1 MDAVAESNLDGSRE
15 TARDSRAAFPGPDRM
30 RAGFTS
36 EAIETEHDAED
47 RRAGRRI
54 KCPMLVLWSGHG
66 PLNTWY
72 TDVGGPLALWRLWA
86 DDVGGGPVEAGHFFP
101 EEIPD
106 RTAQEL
112 SDFFA
117 RS

>member
-1 MDAVAESNLDGSRE
+1 
-15 TARDSRAAFPGPDRM
+15 M

-36 EAIETEHDAED
+36 EAVDALRDPAHAICEEYRAAATLDHEHDAED

-86 DDVGGGPVEAGHFFP
+86 DDVCGGPLEAGHFFP
-101 EEIPD
+101 EEIPA

-117 RS
+117 GS